1 VDDPALEE
9 GCMRILVTGG
19 AGYIGSHTVREL
31 LGGGHRVV
39 VLDIRP
45 MPTRGPL
52 DGAMGVVG
60 DVRDTASL
68 GTLLDAERIDG
79 VIHFAGLRSVAESMR
94 DPGDYLDTN
103 VLGSLSV
110 LRAMVSTGTPLLV
123 FSSSCS
129 VYGTPA
135 RSPADETLP
144 FAPESPYAAS
154 KVAVEQMLPWFARS
168 HGLRAISLR
177 YFNAAGAALDGTL
190 GEDWDR
196 STMLIPN
203 LIRAA
208 LGQREPVDLY
218 GSDYPT
224 PDGSAIRDY
233 VHVVDLARAH
243 VLAVNALA
251 AGSPGQVA
259 AINLGTGVGSSVRE
273 VIRSVEEVGGRPV
286 PIRWTGRRAGDPAQV
301 WADPTLAHEVLGWR
315 ARHDLRAMIETAWT
329 WHGRGLPAD
338 AGRAR

>member
-1 VDDPALEE
+1 
-9 GCMRILVTGG
+9 MRILVTGG

-31 LGGGHRVV
+31 LRQGHRVV
-39 VLDIRP
+39 VLDLRP
-45 MPTRGPL
+45 MPTGGPL
-52 DGAMGVVG
+52 DEARSVLG

-68 GTLLDAERIDG
+68 TALLEGEQIDG
-79 VIHFAGLRSVAESMR
+79 VVHFAGLRSVVESMR
-94 DPGDYLDTN
+94 DPGAYLDSN

-110 LRAMVSTGTPLLV
+110 LRAMVQAGTQLLA

-144 FAPESPYAAS
+144 FAPESPYAAT
-154 KVAVEQMLPWFARS
+154 KVAVEQMLPWFAGS
-168 HGLRAISLR
+168 HGIRAMSLR
-177 YFNAAGAALDGTL
+177 YFNAAGAALDAEL

-196 STMLIPN
+196 SPMLIPN
-203 LIRAA
+203 LIKAA
-208 LGQREPVDLY
+208 LGQRGPVDIY

-233 VHVVDLARAH
+233 VHVVDLAHAH
-243 VLAVNALA
+243 VRAVDALA
-251 AGSPGQVA
+251 AGPRGQVA

-273 VIRSVEEVGGRPV
+273 VIGLVEEVGGRPV

-301 WADPTLAHEVLGWR
+301 WADPTLGHTVLGWR
-315 ARHDLRAMIETAWT
+315 AKYDLRTMIETAWA
-329 WHGRGLPAD
+329 WHDRGLPAD